1 MKTVTTLTAVAAL
14 VAGLSIASAQTTTPK
29 SGANSAA
36 MGSSSSSSSMGRQA
50 ATGSGK
56 FCVETSPGGSLNCK
70 YASLAACQKD
80 AKAQNLNCSPNPNSG
95 TTGAK

>member
-1 MKTVTTLTAVAAL
+1 MKTLTTLTAIAAL
-14 VAGLSIASAQTTTPK
+14 VAGMSIANAQQTTTPK
-29 SGANSAA
+29 SGA

-56 FCVETSPGGSLNCK
+56 FCIETSAGGSLNCK
-70 YASLAACQKD
+70 YANLAACQKD
-80 AKAQNLNCSPNPNSG
+80 AKAQNLNCAPNPNSG

>member
-1 MKTVTTLTAVAAL
+1 MKTTLTNLTAMAAL
-14 VAGLSIASAQTTTPK
+14 VAGLSIASAQTTTPQ
-29 SGANSAA
+29 SGA
-36 MGSSSSSSSMGRQA
+36 MGSSSSSSSMGQQA

-56 FCVETSPGGSLNCK
+56 FCIETSAGGSLNCK

-80 AKAQNLNCSPNPNSG
+80 ASAQNLNCTPNPNSG

>member
-1 MKTVTTLTAVAAL
+1 MKTLTTLTAVAAL
-14 VAGLSIASAQTTTPK
+14 VAGLSVASAQTTTPK
-29 SGANSAA
+29 SGA

-56 FCVETSPGGSLNCK
+56 FCIETSAGGSLNCK
-70 YASLAACQKD
+70 YANLAACQKD
-80 AKAQNLNCSPNPNSG
+80 AKAQNLNCAPNPNSG